1 MKNYLIFFLSL
12 FLIVSCQKDVNEDNF
27 DLEIDSR
34 NVNLDSEATSA
45 GDIIRD
51 HFHNNKASDPLLLL
65 PEEYREEFSARL
77 NYLTDNYS
85 DDLEFS
91 SVLEK
96 LRNEYGMTEAVSTE
110 LQLFHNGLIA
120 ALEEDA
126 HSVHN
131 YYNIELQKNRNLS
144 TLDSYLV
151 SNIIEASQALW
162 DVTCI
167 HLGIANEFQLMTRE
181 DREPLCDPLIDDLTT
196 QLIHINAGVTSGAK
210 LGGAIG
216 GIIGGPVGSGVG
228 TLIGAIGGGVLGWF
242 SSDATLD
249 RLYAAC
255 ERCLPPTSLSI
266 TTDDCS
272 LTADFTPVGA
282 GTSVT
287 LLLWESDQ
295 TMPNSA
301 TGSRTQTQTFTHLPG
316 SGTIKFD
323 ITSTCMFDGNA
334 ITLSRP
340 LSGGNIER
348 RLLNVPYN
356 AFYVVGNDAIK
367 IPITNGVVGAAVT
380 ETYQYRGLAL
390 DNPDDYSYELLG
402 GVINGSVVSSTSNSI
417 TIRWFPSNLSA
428 YISSQFVWGSFRYR
442 VTNNC
447 PGGESKIFTFTALI
461 NGSENEI

>member
-1 MKNYLIFFLSL
+1 MKNFLIFFLSL

-34 NVNLDSEATSA
+34 NVNLNSDATSA

-65 PEEYREEFSARL
+65 PEEYREEFNTRL

-96 LRNEYGMTEAVSTE
+96 LRNEYGMTEAVSIE
-110 LQLFHNGLIA
+110 LQLFHDGLIA

-167 HLGIANEFQLMTRE
+167 HLGIANEFQIMTRE
-181 DREPLCDPLIDDLTT
+181 DREPLCDPLIDDLRT
-196 QLIHINAGVTSGAK
+196 QLIHINAGVGSGAY
-210 LGGAIG
+210 LGGLIG
-216 GIIGGPVGSGVG
+216 GILGGPVGAGVG
-228 TLIGAIGGGVLGWF
+228 TIIGAVGGGILGWF

-255 ERCLPPTSLSI
+255 ERCLPPTSLSV
-266 TTDDCS
+266 TTSDCS

-282 GTSVT
+282 GISVT
-287 LLLWESDQ
+287 SLLWESEQ
-295 TMPNSA
+295 TIPMSA
-301 TGSRTQTQTFTHLPG
+301 TGSRTQTQTFSQIPS
-316 SGTIKFD
+316 SGPIEFR
-323 ITSTCMFDGNA
+323 ITSTCMFDGNP
-334 ITLSRP
+334 ITLFRD
-340 LSGGNIER
+340 LSGGNIEGQ
-348 RLLNVPYN
+348 LLDVPYN
-356 AFYVVGNDAIK
+356 AFYVTGNDALK
-367 IPITNGVVGAAVT
+367 IPITNGIVGAAVT
-380 ETYQYRGLAL
+380 ETYQYSGLAL
-390 DNPDDYSYELLG
+390 DNSGDYSFEFL
-402 GVINGSVVSSTSNSI
+402 GSVVNGTVVSTSSNSI
-417 TIRWFPSNLSA
+417 TIRWFPANIND
-428 YISSQFVWGSFRYR
+428 YILNKFAWGSFRFR

-461 NGSENEI
+461 NGDENEV